1 MMQRAL
7 FILGFLF
14 LTTFP
19 ALADD
24 ALLQRGKALV
34 EANCTTCH
42 AIGPAGA
49 SPFKDAPPFRDVAP
63 NYTQDELVDGFMEGL
78 AVRHE
83 AMPDWEMD
91 MDQAEAIAA
100 YILSLKSANAPTED
114 SPAAMGF
121 ALLRKNCAACH
132 AIDREGT
139 SPFAK
144 APPFR
149 DVAKRYPPEQLE
161 ESLAEG
167 IITGHDGMPEFSFE
181 PGEISSIVAWLNAL
195 EEE

>member
-1 MMQRAL
+1 MTHWFAL
-7 FILGFLF
+7 LFLF
-14 LTTFP
+14 LAATP

-24 ALLQRGKALV
+24 ALLERGRALV
-34 EANCTTCH
+34 ETNCTKCH
-42 AIGPAGA
+42 AIGPTGA
-49 SPFKDAPPFRDVAP
+49 SPFKDAPPFREVAP

-83 AMPDWEMD
+83 AMPDWDME

-100 YILSLKSANAPTED
+100 YILSLKSATAPTED

-121 ALLRKNCAACH
+121 ALLRKNCAVCH
-132 AIDREGT
+132 AIDREGA

-167 IITGHDGMPEFSFE
+167 IITGHAGMPEFSFE

-195 EEE
+195 KAE

>member
-1 MMQRAL
+1 MIHWFVTFRPAL
-7 FILGFLF
+7 RH
-14 LTTFP
+14 P
-19 ALADD
+19 PLADD

-34 EANCTTCH
+34 ETNCTKCH
-42 AIGPAGA
+42 AIGATGA

-63 NYTQDELVDGFMEGL
+63 NYTMDELVDGFMEGL

-83 AMPDWEMD
+83 AMPDWEMEVP
-91 MDQAEAIAA
+91 QAEAIAA
-100 YILSLKSANAPTED
+100 YIFSLKSADAPTED

-132 AIDREGT
+132 AIDREGA
-139 SPFAK
+139 SPFGA

-149 DVAKRYPPEQLE
+149 EVAKRYPPEQLA

-167 IITGHDGMPEFSFE
+167 IVTGHDGMPEASFK
-181 PGEISSIVAWLNAL
+181 PDEIAAIIAWLNAL
-195 EEE
+195 KAE